1 MHMLHYN
8 LSKNILK
15 AKKMGYIKEPD
26 GVDFEINSR
35 PLTKE
40 EEIAISEFILNYKAR
55 QTKKQS
61 STRQRN
67 PKVAAT
73 K

>member
-1 MHMLHYN
+1 
-8 LSKNILK
+8 
-15 AKKMGYIKEPD
+15 MGYIKEPD

-40 EEIAISEFILNYKAR
+40 EEIAISEFIRNYKAR

-67 PKVAAT
+67 PKVSAT